1 MTGSVA
7 DHQALAGALER
18 HDRAVSLSA
27 FFAGTN
33 AECQWMAKLSD
44 RSAWNELAAMS
55 ALCGWDMF
63 AETADDFARRR
74 VTTFN
79 RMTKGA

>member
-1 MTGSVA
+1 MAGSIA
-7 DHQALAGALER
+7 DHLALADALER
-18 HDRAVSLSA
+18 HDRAVSLTA

-33 AECQWMAKLSD
+33 AECQWMARIAD

-55 ALCGWDMF
+55 AVCGWDLF
-63 AETADDFARRR
+63 SETADDFARRR
-74 VTTFN
+74 VSTFN